1 MCFGILQV
9 AVGAVRF
16 QRSTFIPSHSPVI
29 GCCRRQSR
37 APARRARA
45 SFWCSSEQAGSD
57 TVARLNNWLQDQGI
71 LDASTIRVT
80 NSSLGGLGLEA
91 QEALKAGQ
99 VAIDVPRHSVIAEAC
114 WSDGIEADAACRVQ
128 ALVYDT
134 FAWGG
139 AGGLEAG
146 DVLLALR
153 LLHELGLGAASNF
166 EPYITSLPRDLSDSP
181 LQWDAEEIDRLLG
194 PMLMAQDALA
204 LKRAVDSSFA
214 LLNVSFQIMP
224 SAFPTQTFNPRNFE
238 WAVGIIISRS
248 YPASDFIDTV
258 VAGVV
263 RCQVVCHVECGR

>member
-1 MCFGILQV
+1 MGRTAWLVIAVCFGILQLT
-9 AVGAVRF
+9 VGTVRF
-16 QRSTFIPSHSPVI
+16 QRSAFVPSHFSFI
-29 GCCRRQSR
+29 RSCRRQSR
-37 APARRARA
+37 ASARHARA
-45 SFWCSSEQAGSD
+45 SVGGSSEQVGSD
-57 TVARLNNWLQDQGI
+57 TVACLNNWLQNQGI
-71 LDASTIRVT
+71 LDASTIRVS

-91 QEALKAGQ
+91 QEAFKAGQ

-128 ALVYDT
+128 ALLYDT

-139 AGGLEAG
+139 GGGLEAG

-153 LLHELGLGAASNF
+153 LLHELRLGAASNF
-166 EPYITSLPRDLSDSP
+166 EPYITALPRDLSDSP

-214 LLNVSFQIMP
+214 LLNVSFQMMP
-224 SAFPTQTFNPRNFE
+224 SAFPPQTFTPRNFE

-248 YPASDFIDTV
+248 CLAPDFVTLL
-258 VAGVV
+258 
-263 RCQVVCHVECGR
+263 